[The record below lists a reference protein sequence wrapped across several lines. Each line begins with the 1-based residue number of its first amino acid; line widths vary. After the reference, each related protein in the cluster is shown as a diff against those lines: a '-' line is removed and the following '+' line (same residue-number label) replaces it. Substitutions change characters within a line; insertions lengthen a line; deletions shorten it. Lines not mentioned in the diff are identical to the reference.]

1 MKSWKYALCALSAAM
16 VVAGC
21 GGGGGSGSA
30 TANKVGFTS
39 LVSFGDSLS
48 DVGTYK
54 VSTIA
59 AVGGGQ
65 FNVNSANTLNW
76 THLIAGS
83 YGLPA
88 PCAAQTGLKSIIPA
102 IPAAPVLNISTCRNY
117 AQGSSRVTNPFGPG
131 SAAIQQALP
140 TVPEAA
146 PLGLLALPVA
156 NQMANHL
163 TSAGGSYS
171 GKELVTVL
179 AGGNDV
185 FLNLN
190 GVGSAFAGGPG
201 AAGAAQF
208 AGWSPSVQGTVF
220 AGGQPAV
227 TAASQAAVAGM
238 AQAATELVALINT
251 QVLAKGAKYVAV
263 INLPDV
269 SQTPYGSSFDAATRG
284 LINTMVRTFNDTLDA
299 GLKGKAGV
307 IIIDAYSQGRDQTAN
322 PGQYALSDVKT
333 PACST
338 TSAANPLQGNSLT
351 CTASSLIPGDT
362 SKYLYADSVHL
373 TPFGYKLLAE
383 FVTKNLAVAGWL

>member
-1 MKSWKYALCALSAAM
+1 MKSWNSALCALSAAM
-16 VVAGC
+16 LVAGC
-21 GGGGGSGSA
+21 GGGDSGSA
-30 TANKVGFTS
+30 TANKIGFTS

-54 VSTIA
+54 VGVIA

-65 FNVNSANTLNW
+65 FTINSTNTQNW
-76 THLIAGS
+76 TQLLAAS

-88 PCAAQTGLKSIIPA
+88 PCAAQTGLKSIIPS
-102 IPAAPVLNISTCRNY
+102 IPAVPVQNINTCRNY

-131 SAAIQQALP
+131 SFAIQQAAP
-140 TVPEAA
+140 AAA

-163 TSAGGSYS
+163 TNAGGGYT

-190 GVGSAFAGGPG
+190 GVSSAFAGGVG

-208 AGWSPSVQGTVF
+208 AGWTPGVQGTVF
-220 AGGQPAV
+220 AGGSPAV

-238 AQAATELVALINT
+238 AQAATELVALVNT
-251 QVLAKGAKYVAV
+251 QLLAKGAKYVAV
-263 INLPDV
+263 VNLPDV
-269 SQTPYGSSFDAATRG
+269 SQTPFAAPLDAATKG
-284 LINTMVRTFNDTLDA
+284 LINTMVTTFNSTLNTGLA
-299 GLKGKAGV
+299 GKTGV
-307 IIIDAYSQGRDQTAN
+307 IIVDAYSQGRDQTAN
-322 PGQYALSDVKT
+322 PQQYALSNVTT
-333 PACST
+333 PACSA
-338 TSAANPLQGNSLT
+338 TSPANPLQGNSLT
-351 CTASSLIPGDT
+351 CTANSLIAGDT

-373 TPFGYKLLAE
+373 TPFGYQLLAQ